1 MHVEKR
7 GGLLQIQRV
16 HNSVESRMDGLL
28 FPESH
33 DVEPAQGGRAVR
45 GRGVAEAIAVEVSAW
60 AHIHA
65 RNVASAAI
73 AVA

>member
-1 MHVEKR
+1 MEEP
-7 GGLLQIQRV
+7 GGLFQIQRV
-16 HNSVESRMDGLL
+16 HDSVESRMDGLL
-28 FPESH
+28 FPEPSGI
-33 DVEPAQGGRAVR
+33 ELAQGHRAGRPR
-45 GRGVAEAIAVEVSAW
+45 RVAEASVVEGSVW